1 MIIEQIKK
9 FATNRNSSFPGSY
22 STLLIGPRGMT
33 INFLWKSYKVNFF
46 PLGNS
51 FFLFSNSSKCLGPG
65 GSLIQPCPQ
74 PVYESRSFINKA
86 SFTLG
91 MRKMPTIFHKKNL
104 AYTTSYPFKISLLLI
119 FKNNAVLIITI
130 HFSKSKNRGS
140 IV

>member
-22 STLLIGPRGMT
+22 STLLIGPWGMT
-33 INFLWKSYKVNFF
+33 INFLWKSYKVIFF

-74 PVYESRSFINKA
+74 PVYESRSFINEA
-86 SFTLG
+86 SFTLA
-91 MRKMPTIFHKKNL
+91 MRKMPTILHKR
-104 AYTTSYPFKISLLLI
+104 IWRIQLLI
-119 FKNNAVLIITI
+119 L
-130 HFSKSKNRGS
+130 SKYLFYLFLKTMQF
-140 IV
+140 